1 MLLSSCILTFLDC
14 LLSCIMYFSSIY
26 LHIHTLIEQIRAGI
40 TQISDGHEK
49 IRLKIKYVV
58 ERL

>member
-1 MLLSSCILTFLDC
+1 MDLLKLN
-14 LLSCIMYFSSIY
+14 

-49 IRLKIKYVV
+49 IRLIIKYVV
-58 ERL
+58 ERLQ